1 MKITF
6 SLTIALVVAFLAF
19 VTFMS
24 VSGALFN
31 LTFTDALKTLP
42 LDIYSSI
49 IGLACGIKSYL
60 EFYDYF
66 EQQEDMSSHPH
77 IYITHPDHHHMF
89 I

>member
-6 SLTIALVVAFLAF
+6 SIVIALVVTFLAF

-31 LTFTDALKTLP
+31 LTFTDAFKTLP
-42 LDIYSSI
+42 LTVYSSI
-49 IGLACGIKSYL
+49 IGLACGIKAYL

-66 EQQEDMSSHPH
+66 VQIEEEDKHPH
-77 IYITHPDHHHMF
+77 IYITHPDHHHLF